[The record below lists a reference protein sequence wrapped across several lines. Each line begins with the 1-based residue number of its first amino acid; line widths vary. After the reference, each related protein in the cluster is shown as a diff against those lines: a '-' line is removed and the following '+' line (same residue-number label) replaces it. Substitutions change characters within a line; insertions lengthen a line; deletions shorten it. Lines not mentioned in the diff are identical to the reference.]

1 MEIQAICAIATP
13 PGSSALGIIR
23 ISGKNLKELTKKIFS
38 KELENRKAILVDIR
52 NNKRLLDNCISI
64 YYKAPKSYTGEDMI
78 EIICHGN
85 HVIMNSVITLLNGMG
100 IRHAEPG
107 EFTERAFFNDK
118 LNLIQA
124 EAISDLI
131 SASDIRAVKA
141 AQNSLSG
148 KFVDEINIIRDEI
161 LSIRAE
167 IESLINFPEDDDVPD
182 LSIAKIKKSILKV
195 LTDMEILIK
204 KSKEGMSL
212 NNTLTYA
219 VVGKPN
225 SGKSSFINFLLREDA
240 SIVTSKTGTTRDSIT
255 YQLSLNDRIVN
266 IIDTAGI
273 HETSDE
279 IEKEG
284 IARSAL
290 SVLKADR
297 IFYLVD
303 DNQGLTAEDTNLI
316 KKYSIKDYYLVFNKI
331 DLTNKEAKIT
341 SSWNGP
347 SERTKTG
354 FPFFGYHPKNKNI
367 SYAFGYS
374 GNGVLTCH
382 VGGEILSSMVLEEN
396 NEWTKSNF
404 CKGPIQMFPPEPFR
418 WLGALI
424 IRNAVRRKE
433 SAQEKEVDPK
443 WIDKQLAKL
452 AISVGRV
459 DFKKK

>member
-1 MEIQAICAIATP
+1 MEVQAICAIATP

-64 YYKAPKSYTGEDMI
+64 YYEAPKSYTGEDMI

-195 LTDMEILIK
+195 LTEIEILIK
-204 KSKEGMSL
+204 KSEEGMALS
-212 NNTLTYA
+212 NTFTYA

-341 SSWNGP
+341 SSYP
-347 SERTKTG
+347 QQIYVSVKTG
-354 FPFFGYHPKNKNI
+354 EGMRLIEDVIKKASTSDDLSENI
-367 SYAFGYS
+367 YLGRRRHIECLQKGQKHLLNAKGAI
-374 GNGVLTCH
+374 NEETLDLLA
-382 VGGEILSSMVLEEN
+382 EELRLSH
-396 NEWTKSNF
+396 
-404 CKGPIQMFPPEPFR
+404 
-418 WLGALI
+418 
-424 IRNAVRRKE
+424 
-433 SAQEKEVDPK
+433 
-443 WIDKQLAKL
+443 L
-452 AISVGRV
+452 AISTVLGQNPSE
-459 DFKKK
+459 DLLTEIFTSFCIGK

>member
-1 MEIQAICAIATP
+1 MEAQAICAIATP

-23 ISGKNLKELTKKIFS
+23 ISGNNLKELTKKIFS
-38 KELENRKAILVDIR
+38 KELENRKAVLVNIL

-64 YYKAPKSYTGEDMI
+64 YYEAPKSYTGEDMI

-148 KFVDEINIIRDEI
+148 KFVEEVNIIRDEI
-161 LSIRAE
+161 LTIRAE

-182 LSIAKIKKSILKV
+182 LSIAKIKKSTLKV
-195 LTDMEILIK
+195 LTDIEILIK
-204 KSKEGMSL
+204 KSKEGMALS
-212 NNTLTYA
+212 NTLTYA

-225 SGKSSFINFLLREDA
+225 SGKSSFINYLLREDA

-331 DLTNKEAKIT
+331 DLTNKEATIT
-341 SSWNGP
+341 SSYP
-347 SERTKTG
+347 QQIYVSVKTG
-354 FPFFGYHPKNKNI
+354 EG
-367 SYAFGYS
+367 
-374 GNGVLTCH
+374 
-382 VGGEILSSMVLEEN
+382 M
-396 NEWTKSNF
+396 
-404 CKGPIQMFPPEPFR
+404 R
-418 WLGALI
+418 LI
-424 IRNAVRRKE
+424 EDVI
-433 SAQEKEVDPK
+433 
-443 WIDKQLAKL
+443 
-452 AISVGRV
+452 
-459 DFKKK
+459 KKAST